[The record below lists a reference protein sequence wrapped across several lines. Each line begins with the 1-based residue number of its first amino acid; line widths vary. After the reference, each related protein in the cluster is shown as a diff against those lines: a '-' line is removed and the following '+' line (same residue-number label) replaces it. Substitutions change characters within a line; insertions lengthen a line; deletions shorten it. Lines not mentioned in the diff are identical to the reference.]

1 MDLNAKQLAGKPKK
15 IGHLNDKDVFGMTTK
30 GGLSLVV
37 SAKDGAFETLGAGPH
52 PAVARHIAKKRNPD
66 VTFTELNKADY
77 IEERAY
83 ASMLPKYEAITD
95 AVRDALVDL
104 SKKK

>member
-1 MDLNAKQLAGKPKK
+1 MDLSAKQLTGKPKK
-15 IGHLNDKDVFGMTTK
+15 IGRLNDKDVFGMTTK

-52 PAVARHIAKKRNPD
+52 AAVARHIAKKRNPD
-66 VTFTELNKADY
+66 VVFTELNKADY
-77 IEERAY
+77 IDERAY
-83 ASMLPKYEAITD
+83 AQYLPKYESITE
-95 AVRDALVDL
+95 ALQVL